1 MASIQDLFLQL
12 RKREEPE
19 DELGFRGL
27 YFFLFLWFVLC
38 TSLTLF
44 LFVG

>member
-1 MASIQDLFLQL
+1 MASIHDLFLQW
-12 RKREEPE
+12 RKREEPKE
-19 DELGFRGL
+19 ELNIRGL
-27 YFFLFLWFVLC
+27 YFFLFLWLVLC